1 MQRGDRHFTLPLS
14 RPRDRGGLTTDE
26 ESLAFGHGR
35 RRVAHDRLPLYD
47 VSNGRASYSTQG
59 GQGYQFSMSGG
70 HYVRGSA
77 GMQRPSIDYVRG
89 DMVTLGGRGTPHPP
103 NGASNALGHG
113 GGGGSSS
120 VAELLD
126 CLYVV
131 VRCYSFTPETR

>member
-59 GQGYQFSMSGG
+59 GQGYQFR
-70 HYVRGSA
+70 YVWWTLCKGEC
-77 GMQRPSIDYVRG
+77 MQRPSIDYVRG

-126 CLYVV
+126 YLYVV